1 MKVIKD
7 FDIESLLDLLRSFSY
22 TKEVEGET
30 VTCNV
35 ELFSHAQTPIA
46 TKFFLQ
52 CHGDRIADFILE
64 QYGEEYITATELS
77 DMIKT
82 VCVPRWKQFYEMW
95 KADYNPIWNV
105 DGTEKRVIVTEFGK
119 VIEHEKDTTVTDEQK
134 TDGKNNVTH
143 GLTVTDEQKTDGKN
157 NVTHGLKVTDE
168 QKTDGKNN
176 VTHGLKVTDEQKTD
190 GKNNITHGLVDTITE
205 PTTTGK
211 VAAFDSADFVNA
223 SQTSA
228 TQHSDTQSG
237 TTNTAISMG
246 TIEHA
251 NSGTTNTAI
260 SMGTIEHANSGTT
273 NTAISMGTIEHAS
286 SGTTNTAIS
295 MGTIEHT
302 SSGTDTDTESGDET
316 VTDTYT
322 RHGNIGITMSSQLLR
337 DNENFWSQYSFF
349 EHWYDD
355 IAGQI
360 SLPMWG

>member
-35 ELFSHAQTPIA
+35 ELFTHAQTPIA

-77 DMIKT
+77 NMIKT
-82 VCVPRWKQFYEMW
+82 VCVQRWKQFYEMW

-119 VIEHEKDTTVTDEQK
+119 IIEHEKDTT
-134 TDGKNNVTH
+134 
-143 GLTVTDEQKTDGKN
+143 
-157 NVTHGLKVTDE
+157 VTDE

-211 VAAFDSADFVNA
+211 VAAFDSVDFVNA

-302 SSGTDTDTESGDET
+302 SSGKDTDTESGDET

-322 RHGNIGITMSSQLLR
+322 RHGNIGVTMSSQLLR

-349 EHWYDD
+349 EHWFDD